1 MRNAPVRTSF
11 LAVGL
16 VVCVTLP
23 LASQAGAPPAP
34 QSPPQPVV
42 TDATAVTQGAVLF
55 RQECVFCHGVSAR
68 GGMRGPDLTTGA
80 WSHGGS
86 DEELAATISGG
97 VPGTAMAAH
106 AHLTPEEIG
115 QIVAYLRTLQQPVT
129 PSRGDASR
137 GETLFFGGGRCGAC
151 HLVKGRGGRVGPE
164 LTTVG
169 SARSRAYLIESIRE
183 PARYLTEHEGTGEA
197 GARRYDTVTAVTN
210 DGRKIVGVAMNED
223 TFTVQIMDT
232 TDRIH
237 SLRKRDLKSFGHED
251 RSMMPA
257 YGEAQLTGD
266 ALDDLV
272 AYLQTLRAATPAPA
286 RKGGP
291 Q

>member
-23 LASQAGAPPAP
+23 LAGQAGAPQAR
-34 QSPPQPVV
+34 QSTPPPVV

-97 VPGTAMAAH
+97 VPGTAMPAH

-129 PSRGDASR
+129 PSTGRRHARRDAVLRRRALWRVSPREGPRRQGRPGAHHGGFGAVARLSHRVHSRARALPDRARGDR
-137 GETLFFGGGRCGAC
+137 
-151 HLVKGRGGRVGPE
+151 RGG
-164 LTTVG
+164 
-169 SARSRAYLIESIRE
+169 S
-183 PARYLTEHEGTGEA
+183 
-197 GARRYDTVTAVTN
+197 TAVRHG
-210 DGRKIVGVAMNED
+210 DRRDERRPGRSWAW
-223 TFTVQIMDT
+223 
-232 TDRIH
+232 
-237 SLRKRDLKSFGHED
+237 
-251 RSMMPA
+251 P
-257 YGEAQLTGD
+257 
-266 ALDDLV
+266 
-272 AYLQTLRAATPAPA
+272 
-286 RKGGP
+286 
-291 Q
+291 

>member
-1 MRNAPVRTSF
+1 MRHTLVRTSS

-16 VVCVTLP
+16 ALCANLS
-23 LASQAGAPPAP
+23 LGGQAQPPQTGAATPPPA
-34 QSPPQPVV
+34 
-42 TDATAVTQGAVLF
+42 AATQGAVLF
-55 RQECVFCHGVSAR
+55 RQECVFCHGVAAR

-97 VPGTAMAAH
+97 VPGTAMPANT
-106 AHLTPEEIG
+106 LTREEIA
-115 QIVAYLRTLQQPVT
+115 QIVAYLRTLQQPAA
-129 PSRGDASR
+129 PSRGDPGR
-137 GETLFFGGGRCGAC
+137 GQTLFFGGGRCGSC

-164 LTTVG
+164 LSMVG

-210 DGRKIVGVAMNED
+210 DGRTIVGVAMNED

-232 TDRIH
+232 ADRIH
-237 SLRKRDLKSFGHED
+237 SLVKRTLKSVRHED
-251 RSMMPA
+251 RSVMPA
-257 YGEAQLTGD
+257 YGAAQLNDD

-272 AYLQTLRAATPAPA
+272 AYLQTLRAPSPA

>member
-1 MRNAPVRTSF
+1 MRIAPVRTSF
-11 LAVGL
+11 LTAGL

-23 LASQAGAPPAP
+23 LASQAGAPQAP
-34 QSPPQPVV
+34 ESPQPPVG
-42 TDATAVTQGAVLF
+42 TTAGAVSQGAVLF

-86 DEELAATISGG
+86 DEELAATISDG

-106 AHLTPEEIG
+106 AHLKPEEIG
-115 QIVAYLRTLQQPVT
+115 QFVAYLRTLQQPVT
-129 PSRGDASR
+129 PSRGDATR

-183 PARYLTEHEGTGEA
+183 PGRYLTEHEGTGEA

-223 TFTVQIMDT
+223 TFTVQIMDA
-232 TDRIH
+232 TDRIY
-237 SLRKRDLKSFGHED
+237 SLRKRDVKDFRHED

-257 YGEAQLTGD
+257 YSEAQLNGD

-272 AYLQTLRAATPAPA
+272 AYLQALRASTPA